1 MLELSVK
8 HAQPALLNELYCLE
22 LQLINKHADPITEAT
37 VYLDVMH
44 SFGDNSFYMSE
55 DTRIENNQIP
65 IVDAIAADSTKNI
78 RFFVLNNKIESKEI
92 KIKVS
97 ITWLMYIF

>member
-1 MLELSVK
+1 MK
-8 HAQPALLNELYCLE
+8 HSQPALLNELYCLE
-22 LQLINKHADPITEAT
+22 LHLLNKHEDPITEAT

-44 SFGDNSFYMSE
+44 SFGDNSFYMNE
-55 DTRIENNQIP
+55 DKKIENNQIP
-65 IVDAIAADSTKNI
+65 ITDAIASDSTKSV

-97 ITWLMYIF
+97 SIFLKG